1 MSVLDSKTLS
11 KLKGKDEPIEST
23 LYVAPLVTDNIYIVK
38 SGEFVAIQ
46 KIFVQNKG

>member
-11 KLKGKDEPIEST
+11 NLKGKDEPIEST
-23 LYVAPLVTDNIYIVK
+23 LYVPPLVTDEIYIVR
-38 SGEFVAIQ
+38 SGEFVAVQ